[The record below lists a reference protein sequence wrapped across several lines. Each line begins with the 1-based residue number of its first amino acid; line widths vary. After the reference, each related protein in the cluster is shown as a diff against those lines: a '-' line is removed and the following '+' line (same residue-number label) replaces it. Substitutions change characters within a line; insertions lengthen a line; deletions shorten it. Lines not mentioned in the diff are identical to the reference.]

1 MKSAA
6 AAAEDGAKA
15 RAAAARANEADA
27 QAQADARQ
35 ARAAAD
41 QAFKDV
47 AAARTAATQAEAEAQ
62 RARGAATDAE
72 NQAAAAK
79 SAATLAEKEAVTAQ
93 AAATRAENDAA
104 DAVKLAASAEEHA
117 RSAETAAK
125 NAASHAAEADAAA
138 KRAEEYQREQERKER
153 AEAARTKEK
162 SDGTPL
168 DPEDG
173 ERKALEAAGIT
184 VEQYEAALALAGEG
198 LLDYLLENGAELLV
212 EMVAGD
218 IIARVE
224 DPDIPTCLWAIVTA
238 LPIGKAAKIAGSI
251 PKISKAIWGIGA
263 FLDKSAKARKLV
275 DKSEEILDA
284 AWKKLPACVT
294 DKKKKSAS
302 VARSSALITAP
313 AGAFHAFARSG
324 GGHDPDGVG
333 LKREEFIAK
342 LIGGTVAKDEKG
354 QDIKIVMPNVGSS
367 GLDVIGPNGEY
378 VYVGGGTKAGNPS
391 KFGQALKVNKYAADQ
406 AGVKAIY
413 YLADNTPESAIKQ
426 AKKAFGE
433 ENVHIFTL
441 PSC

>member
-1 MKSAA
+1 MPSHRAPRPRPPRHRTSRPGPRVSGPTTRNASRPRPWSA
-6 AAAEDGAKA
+6 
-15 RAAAARANEADA
+15 
-27 QAQADARQ
+27 
-35 ARAAAD
+35 
-41 QAFKDV
+41 
-47 AAARTAATQAEAEAQ
+47 
-62 RARGAATDAE
+62 
-72 NQAAAAK
+72 
-79 SAATLAEKEAVTAQ
+79 S
-93 AAATRAENDAA
+93 
-104 DAVKLAASAEEHA
+104 
-117 RSAETAAK
+117 
-125 NAASHAAEADAAA
+125 
-138 KRAEEYQREQERKER
+138 
-153 AEAARTKEK
+153 
-162 SDGTPL
+162 
-168 DPEDG
+168 
-173 ERKALEAAGIT
+173 I
-184 VEQYEAALALAGEG
+184 
-198 LLDYLLENGAELLV
+198 
-212 EMVAGD
+212 
-218 IIARVE
+218 
-224 DPDIPTCLWAIVTA
+224 TA

-302 VARSSALITAP
+302 VERSSALIP

-324 GGHDPDGVG
+324 GGHDSDGVG

-342 LIGGTVAKDEKG
+342 LIGGTVAKDDKG

-378 VYVGGGTKAGNPS
+378 VFVGGGAKAGKPS

>member
-1 MKSAA
+1 MIHTLAIP
-6 AAAEDGAKA
+6 
-15 RAAAARANEADA
+15 
-27 QAQADARQ
+27 
-35 ARAAAD
+35 
-41 QAFKDV
+41 
-47 AAARTAATQAEAEAQ
+47 AARTAATQAEAEAQ

-72 NQAAAAK
+72 NQAAAAN
-79 SAATLAEKEAVTAQ
+79 SAATLAEKEAAKAQ
-93 AAATRAENDAA
+93 TAATRAEKDAA

-125 NAASHAAEADAAA
+125 NAATHAAEADAAA

-184 VEQYEAALALAGEG
+184 VEQYEAALALAGED

-218 IIARVE
+218 IIACVE

-294 DKKKKSAS
+294 DKKKKSSSA
-302 VARSSALITAP
+302 ARSSALISAP
-313 AGAFHAFARSG
+313 AAAGAFLAFARAG
-324 GGHDPDGVG
+324 GGHDSDGLG

-342 LIGGTVAKDEKG
+342 LIGGTVAKDDKG

-378 VYVGGGTKAGNPS
+378 VFVGGGAKAGKPS

-406 AGVKAIY
+406 VGVKAIY